1 VIWGY
6 SDEIHSR
13 TLDTHMKRLRQKLGQ
28 EGTFLETVRGIG
40 YQIRQIE

>member
-1 VIWGY
+1 
-6 SDEIHSR
+6 R

-28 EGTFLETVRGIG
+28 EAAFLETIRGIG